1 MGGAQ
6 MVYAEQTVGHPM
18 DQSSFQ
24 HTSTSI
30 PSLIDPT
37 LLRAA
42 RQIYRQFYEAHP
54 NDAQRP
60 IGIALNRYNYRGKLI
75 FGRKPVLLPEEC
87 FIPFEQ
93 IQAELY

>member
-1 MGGAQ
+1 M
-6 MVYAEQTVGHPM
+6 EQSG
-18 DQSSFQ
+18 FQ
-24 HTSTSI
+24 QGSPSI
-30 PSLIDPT
+30 PSLIDPA

-42 RQIYRQFYEAHP
+42 REIYRQFYEANASSP
-54 NDAQRP
+54 QRP

-93 IQAELY
+93 IQTELY